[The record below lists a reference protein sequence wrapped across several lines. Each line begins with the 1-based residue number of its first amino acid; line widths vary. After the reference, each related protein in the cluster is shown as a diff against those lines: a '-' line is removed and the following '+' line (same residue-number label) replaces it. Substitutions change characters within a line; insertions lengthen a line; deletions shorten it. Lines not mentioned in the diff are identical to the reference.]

1 MLADNSVM
9 PSAGIFS
16 FKVLLMNRLSPQEPI
31 QLTQA
36 SVESLFTPPTLMR
49 ARDYVM
55 KGRVLN
61 VKANADF
68 RHIEGLVSG
77 TERAPYRQDI
87 RLVSVNHKLIMNG
100 FCSCPATGHCKH
112 IAAVLYSL
120 LSDKTV
126 EDQRI
131 TQWLHLLDEADDL
144 KLYDV
149 DTLYED
155 RVLYVLSK
163 DDNGVFVEF
172 RRGKLAKKGGYNKG
186 SKVALSDVQYFMP
199 AWIGSDDALILN
211 LVMSNRRHGA
221 SRLYLKAQLGA
232 VALERMLATERCFW
246 EESRIPLSQGEAVSP
261 VFVWSDIDSE
271 HKQIQLVLPNKDNWE
286 LISTAPPA
294 YIELDYFKVGAVKTD
309 ISIDKLM
316 LLNHMPP
323 VPSSQIETVSHKLI
337 KHFSAKVVPTPLPI
351 DFVELQAPLQI
362 RLTLTSQ
369 DLPEHAMAQ
378 PFVLLEYVYQDVVL
392 GGRYIDEPLSLV
404 TQGGKT
410 YQVMRQVALEKDAI
424 TRLMALEFAE
434 LDPSFFPNSNSLSS
448 IWSLGPLPE
457 AIKKWL
463 RFIELCIPALEDLGY
478 QVCYA
483 ENFSLNV
490 IDTPLA
496 IELDD
501 SEEGWFSLSLNA
513 DIDGQS
519 IPMLP
524 LIATWLKQHGEP
536 ADDAELLLP
545 SPNGDWLKVKAS
557 VIKPLVSIILE
568 LFESH
573 KGHSVALP
581 KYRAHLLND
590 FVESEIRLLNGER
603 VRSLAAKL
611 DQFQG
616 VVEVDLPQQLQAEL
630 RHYQHQGLN
639 WLCFLKE
646 YQLGGILADDMGL
659 GKTIQTLAFL
669 LKQQALKSTGASSS
683 PSLIICPTSLVGNW
697 AKEATKFAPSLKLVV
712 IHGAARKPL
721 LECLNEF
728 DVVVTTYPLMMRD
741 SEYYQPHIFEHIVLD
756 EAQQIKNAQ
765 AKVTQIIKELRSP
778 FKLCLTGTPLENH
791 LGELKSLMDF
801 CLPGLLGT
809 NAFFN
814 KSFRHSIERY
824 GDTDKAKALSQ
835 RIAPF
840 VLRRTKDEVVSE
852 LPAKTEIAQ
861 ILELEKDQRNLYE
874 SIRLVMEKKLRD
886 LFANQ
891 GVNSSHIEFLDA
903 LLKLRQACCDP
914 RLVKL
919 EQAQKVKNNAKLDWL
934 KQNLPEMVQEG
945 RKVLIF
951 SQFTSMLT
959 LIEAE
964 LQSLNID
971 YSKLTGQ
978 TRWRQAQI
986 DRFQDGDTPVFL
998 ISLKAGGTGL
1008 NLTAA
1013 DTVIHYDPWWNPAAE
1028 KQATDRAHRIGQD
1041 KPVFVYKLI
1050 AEGTVEEKIQE
1061 MQQHKQNLAD
1071 SILEGKGKG
1080 TWQGSADELLSL
1092 FS

>member
-1 MLADNSVM
+1 
-9 PSAGIFS
+9 
-16 FKVLLMNRLSPQEPI
+16 MNRLSPQDPI

-36 SVESLFTPPTLMR
+36 AIESLFTPPTLMR

-77 TERAPYRQDI
+77 TERTPYRQDI
-87 RLVSVNHKLIMNG
+87 RLVSVNHRLIMNG

-131 TQWLHLLDEADDL
+131 TQWLHLLDEADEPS
-144 KLYDV
+144 LYDV
-149 DTLYED
+149 DMLYED

-163 DDNGVFVEF
+163 DDNGVFIEL
-172 RRGKLAKKGGYNKG
+172 RRGKLAKKGGFNKG
-186 SKVALSDVQYFMP
+186 SKIALSDVQYYMP
-199 AWIGSDDALILN
+199 AWISSDDALILN
-211 LVMSNRRHGA
+211 LIMSTRRHGA

-246 EESRIPLSQGEAVSP
+246 EESRIPLTQGEAISP
-261 VFVWSDIDSE
+261 TFVWNDIDSE
-271 HKQIQLVLPNKDNWE
+271 HKQMQLVLSNKDNWE
-286 LISTAPPA
+286 LIPTEPPA
-294 YIELDYFKVGAVKTD
+294 YIELDYFKVGSVKTD

-323 VPSSQIETVSHKLI
+323 VPSAQIEVVSHKLI
-337 KHFSAKVVPTPLPI
+337 KHFSVKTVPTPLTI
-351 DFVELQAPLQI
+351 DFVELQVPLQI

-369 DLPEHAMAQ
+369 TLPEFAMAQ
-378 PFVLLEYVYQDVVL
+378 PFVLLEFVYEDVVL

-410 YQVMRQVALEKDAI
+410 YQVMRQLVLEKDAI
-424 TRLMALEFAE
+424 NSLMALEFVE
-434 LDPSFFPNSNSLSS
+434 LEPSFLPNRDSLTS

-463 RFIELCIPALEDLGY
+463 RFIDRCIPALEDLGY

-483 ENFSLNV
+483 DNFSLNV

-501 SEEGWFSLSLNA
+501 SQEGWFSLSLNA
-513 DIDGQS
+513 DIDGQI

-536 ADDAELLLP
+536 ADNAELLLP

-568 LFESH
+568 LFDSH

-590 FVESEIRLLNGER
+590 FADSEIRLLNGER
-603 VRSLAAKL
+603 VRNLAAKL

-669 LKQQALKSTGASSS
+669 LKQRELISVNTEPDTNLAHS

-697 AKEATKFAPSLKLVV
+697 AKEAAKFAPSLKLVV

-721 LECLNEF
+721 LERLSEF
-728 DVVVTTYPLMMRD
+728 DVVVTTYPLIVRD
-741 SEYYQPHIFEHIVLD
+741 SEYYQQYVFEHIVLD

-778 FKLCLTGTPLENH
+778 FRLCLTGTPLENH

-809 NAFFN
+809 HAFFN

-824 GDTDKAKALSQ
+824 GDTDKAKTLSK

-852 LPAKTEIAQ
+852 LPPKIEIAQ
-861 ILELEKDQRNLYE
+861 TLELEKDQRNLYE

-891 GVNSSHIEFLDA
+891 GVGSSHIEFLDA

-945 RKVLIF
+945 RKILIF

-986 DRFQDGDTPVFL
+986 DRFQEGNTPVFL

-1013 DTVIHYDPWWNPAAE
+1013 DTVIHYDPWWNPAVE

-1080 TWQGSADELLSL
+1080 TWQGSADELLAL
-1092 FS
+1092 FSS